1 VIDVTSFLINMRILL
16 VEDNARLAEALLEAL
31 TDQLY
36 VVDVVK
42 DGEFAWD
49 QVKANAYDLILLDVM
64 LPKLDGISLC
74 QRLRQ
79 HGYSLPILM
88 LTARDTSTDK
98 VNGLDAGADDYVVK
112 PFDLQELL
120 ARIRALLR
128 RGSSTSPP
136 ILTWGKL
143 LLNPSTYEVSYLD
156 VPLQL
161 TPKEFSLLEL
171 LLRNG
176 RRVLSRAVII
186 DSLWKSES
194 SPEEDTVKAHV
205 KSLRHKLRTV
215 AAPEDFIE
223 TVHGLGY
230 RLKQLS

>member
-1 VIDVTSFLINMRILL
+1 MRILL
-16 VEDNARLAEALLEAL
+16 VEDNVRLAEALLEAL

-36 VVDVVK
+36 VVDAVK
-42 DGEFAWD
+42 DGESAWD
-49 QVKANAYDLILLDVM
+49 QVKAIAYDLILLDVM
-64 LPKLDGISLC
+64 LPNLDGISLC
-74 QRLRQ
+74 QRLRH
-79 HGYSLPILM
+79 HGYHLPILM

-128 RGSSTSPP
+128 RGNSPSTP
-136 ILTWGKL
+136 ILTWGGL
-143 LLNPSTYEVSYLD
+143 QLNPSTYEVTYLD
-156 VPLQL
+156 ALLQL

-176 RRVLSRAVII
+176 RRVLSRSVII
-186 DSLWKSES
+186 ESLWKSENP
-194 SPEEDTVKAHV
+194 PEEDTVKAHI
-205 KSLRHKLRTV
+205 KSLRQKLRNV
-215 AAPEDFIE
+215 AAPEDLIE

-230 RLKQLS
+230 RLKQI

>member
-1 VIDVTSFLINMRILL
+1 MRILL
-16 VEDNARLAEALLEAL
+16 VEDDVRLAEALAEAL

-42 DGEFAWD
+42 DGELGWN
-49 QVKANAYDLILLDVM
+49 QVKAIAYDLILLDVV
-64 LPKLDGISLC
+64 LPKLDGVSLC
-74 QRLRQ
+74 QRLRSY
-79 HGYSLPILM
+79 GYSLPIMM

-128 RGSSTSPP
+128 RGSSTSTP
-136 ILTWGKL
+136 ILTWGRL
-143 LLNPSTYEVSYLD
+143 HLNPSTYEVTYENQA
-156 VPLQL
+156 LQL
-161 TPKEFSLLEL
+161 TPKEYSVLEL

-176 RRVLSRAVII
+176 RRVLSRSAII
-186 DSLWKSES
+186 ESLWS
-194 SPEEDTVKAHV
+194 SVNPPEEETVKAHI
-205 KSLRHKLRTV
+205 KSLRQKLRAV
-215 AAPEDFIE
+215 AAPDDLIE

-230 RLKQLS
+230 RLKQI

>member
-1 VIDVTSFLINMRILL
+1 MRMLL
-16 VEDNARLAEALLEAL
+16 VEDDSRLAEALCEAL

-36 VVDVVK
+36 VVDLVK
-42 DGEFAWD
+42 DGESAWK
-49 QVKANAYDLILLDVM
+49 QVKMIAYDLILLDIM
-64 LPKLDGISLC
+64 LPMLDGISLC

-79 HGYSLPILM
+79 QGHNLPILM
-88 LTARDTSTDK
+88 LTACDTKTDK

-128 RGSSTSPP
+128 RGSFASTPV
-136 ILTWGKL
+136 LMWGGL
-143 LLNPSTYEVSYLD
+143 LLNPSTYEVTYLN

-176 RRVLSRAVII
+176 RRVLSRAVILEN
-186 DSLWKSES
+186 LWNSENP
-194 SPEEDTVKAHV
+194 PEEDTVKAHI
-205 KSLRHKLRTV
+205 KALRQKLRAV
-215 AAPEDFIE
+215 AAPEDLIE

-230 RLKQLS
+230 RLKQIS

>member
-1 VIDVTSFLINMRILL
+1 MRILL
-16 VEDNARLAEALLEAL
+16 VEDNIRLAEALSEAL

-42 DGEFAWD
+42 DGESGWN
-49 QVKANAYDLILLDVM
+49 QVKLINYDLILLDVM

-74 QRLRQ
+74 HRLRNE
-79 HGYSLPILM
+79 GFTLPILM

-128 RGSSTSPP
+128 RGSSPTTP
-136 ILTWGKL
+136 ILSWGGL
-143 LLNPSTYEVSYLD
+143 QLNPSTYEVSYYD
-156 VPLQL
+156 KPIQI

-186 DSLWKSES
+186 ESLWSSENP
-194 SPEEDTVKAHV
+194 PEEETVKAHI
-205 KSLRHKLRTV
+205 KSLRNKLRLV
-215 AAPEDFIE
+215 AAPEDLIE

-230 RLKQLS
+230 RLKQVKEL

>member
-1 VIDVTSFLINMRILL
+1 MRILL
-16 VEDNARLAEALLEAL
+16 VEDNVRLAEALLEAL

-49 QVKANAYDLILLDVM
+49 QVKAIAYDLILLDVM

-74 QRLRQ
+74 QRLRH
-79 HGYSLPILM
+79 HGYSLPVLM

-143 LLNPSTYEVSYLD
+143 LLNPSTYEVTYLD

-194 SPEEDTVKAHV
+194 SPEEDTVKAHI

>member
-1 VIDVTSFLINMRILL
+1 MRILL
-16 VEDNARLAEALLEAL
+16 VEDDVRLAEALAEAL

-42 DGEFAWD
+42 DGELGWN
-49 QVKANAYDLILLDVM
+49 QVKAIAYDLILLDVV
-64 LPKLDGISLC
+64 LPKLDGVSLC
-74 QRLRQ
+74 QRLRSY
-79 HGYSLPILM
+79 GYSLPIMM

-128 RGSSTSPP
+128 RGSSTSTP
-136 ILTWGKL
+136 ILTWGRL
-143 LLNPSTYEVSYLD
+143 HLNPSTYEVTYENQA
-156 VPLQL
+156 LQL
-161 TPKEFSLLEL
+161 TPKEYSVLEL

-176 RRVLSRAVII
+176 RRVLSRSAII
-186 DSLWKSES
+186 ESLWS
-194 SPEEDTVKAHV
+194 SVNPPEEETVKAHI
-205 KSLRHKLRTV
+205 KSLRQKLRAV
-215 AAPEDFIE
+215 AAPDDLIE

-230 RLKQLS
+230 RLKQIS

>member
-1 VIDVTSFLINMRILL
+1 MRILL

-49 QVKANAYDLILLDVM
+49 QVKAIAYDLILLDVM

-74 QRLRQ
+74 QRLRH

-143 LLNPSTYEVSYLD
+143 LLNPSTYEVTYQD

-194 SPEEDTVKAHV
+194 SPEEDTVKAHI
-205 KSLRHKLRTV
+205 KSLRQKLRTV

-230 RLKQLS
+230 RLKQFS

>member
-1 VIDVTSFLINMRILL
+1 MRILL
-16 VEDNARLAEALLEAL
+16 VEDNIRLAEALSEAL

-42 DGEFAWD
+42 DGESGWN
-49 QVKANAYDLILLDVM
+49 QVKLINYDLILLDVM

-74 QRLRQ
+74 HRLRNE
-79 HGYSLPILM
+79 GFTLPILM

-128 RGSSTSPP
+128 RGSSPTTP
-136 ILTWGKL
+136 ILSWGGL
-143 LLNPSTYEVSYLD
+143 QLNPSTYEVSYYD
-156 VPLQL
+156 KPIQI

-186 DSLWKSES
+186 ESLWSSENP
-194 SPEEDTVKAHV
+194 PEEETVKAHI
-205 KSLRHKLRTV
+205 KSLRNKLRLV
-215 AAPEDFIE
+215 GAPEDLIE

-230 RLKQLS
+230 RLKQVKEL

>member
-1 VIDVTSFLINMRILL
+1 MRILL

-49 QVKANAYDLILLDVM
+49 QVKAIAYDLILLDVM

-74 QRLRQ
+74 QRLRH
-79 HGYSLPILM
+79 HGYSLPVLM

-143 LLNPSTYEVSYLD
+143 LLNPSTYEVTYLD

-194 SPEEDTVKAHV
+194 SPEEDTVKAHI
-205 KSLRHKLRTV
+205 KSLRQKLRTV

-230 RLKQLS
+230 RLKQFS